1 MSTSFKLSVLAVACT
16 LALSACN
23 SSGGGSPSVQPTPT
37 PNPTNPTQPAT
48 PEQSKASAYDTAK
61 AAYDALWGVDDS
73 LKTGFEEKITNSALN
88 KRLVEVGKLNYQD
101 EANKATGNV
110 YASKADKAAA
120 QKEAGDWK
128 ETADKYVAALT
139 AVREKAEATK
149 AAAEKAV
156 AEADKM
162 LAEKPED
169 ATAKAY
175 KEKAQALV
183 KSAESA
189 LERFPAEDL
198 ATGKAAQAEAEKAVA
213 AANAATVKAE
223 EKPVED
229 KPAEDKPK
237 EEKPTEEKPTTPAEE
252 PKQPETPA
260 EKGFGGDGKVMTKG
274 VDGGIVVAKKRDTG
288 DQDYGSV
295 EAPKAETKDAVLLEG
310 VSINTKEV
318 KEGAFVTDE
327 HSKNGKG
334 ENPAQRSLHSGNL
347 LSDVRYGG
355 VADFTNAHLQN
366 DVKQAVFVQGNPS
379 SQDVIAAKEGTATYE
394 GYGLHFKNGKPFG
407 VDTVSLGYALDAA
420 EKSNNQ
426 DESGKKKD
434 ISEVKLQNTYVDAR
448 ATKVIAKV
456 NFGKKTVNV
465 GINRFFDTDTTPNGE
480 DARLG
485 GKDGVLK
492 ASARDMEN
500 LTFDGKLSGNTFT
513 DDAGNLQGGFY
524 GATGDQLAGMYKKQ
538 AKNNRDEEVE
548 TRGVF
553 GAKRTDGKN
562 TGAGVAKP
570 EQPPV
575 AKPEQPTEKP
585 KVEASAQTDQG
596 AFGEQFITSTN
607 SELTKLIVNGTEI
620 ALTPGSAVDD
630 SKGLLVSNKNLFVA
644 SNNLSNVVFGA
655 ARLADGQ
662 NALFVQ
668 GVLSQSLPQGT
679 AKYAGG
685 VLNFRARNITEKL
698 DWLDPGNT
706 YRTTNGSF
714 TANVDF
720 GAKTVTGTINSG
732 DTWKMGTQN
741 FTGTLSGSNFNATW
755 ENKVQGSLSGG
766 FYGDQAAEMA
776 GRYSYN
782 KTPGNNGLL
791 SENAFGVFGGK
802 KQ

>member
-23 SSGGGSPSVQPTPT
+23 SSGGGNPSVQPTPT

-48 PEQSKASAYDTAK
+48 PEQSKASAYNAAK

-139 AVREKAEATK
+139 AAREKAEATK

-318 KEGAFVTDE
+318 KEGAFVTGE

-379 SQDVIAAKEGTATYE
+379 SKDVVAAKEGTATYE

-407 VDTVSLGYALDAA
+407 VDTESLGYALEAA
-420 EKSNNQ
+420 KSNNQ
-426 DESGKKKD
+426 DENGKKKD

-465 GINRFFDTDTTPNGE
+465 GINRFFDTFETPNGE

-500 LTFDGKLSGNTFT
+500 LTFDGKLSGNTFA

-562 TGAGVAKP
+562 TEAGVAKP

-620 ALTPGSAVDD
+620 ALTPGSAVYK
-630 SKGLLVSNKNLFVA
+630 SKGLVSDKKLFMA

-655 ARLADGQ
+655 AKLANGQ

-679 AKYAGG
+679 AKYAGD

-698 DWLDPGNT
+698 DWLDPGL
-706 YRTTNGSF
+706 YLTNGSF
-714 TANVDF
+714 TANVNF
-720 GAKTVTGTINSG
+720 GAKTVTGTIDSN
-732 DTWKMGTQN
+732 DKYYMGIRN

-755 ENKVQGSLSGG
+755 DNKAQGSLSGG
-766 FYGDQAAEMA
+766 FYGANAAEMA

-782 KTPGNNGLL
+782 DILDNRN
-791 SENAFGVFGGK
+791 NAFGVFGGK

>member
-1 MSTSFKLSVLAVACT
+1 MSTSFKLSVLTVACT

-37 PNPTNPTQPAT
+37 PNPTQPAT
-48 PEQSKASAYDTAK
+48 PEQPKASAYDTAK
-61 AAYDALWGVDDS
+61 AAYDALWGGDDS

-139 AVREKAEATK
+139 AAREKAEATK

-366 DVKQAVFVQGNPS
+366 DVKQAVFVQGKPS

-407 VDTVSLGYALDAA
+407 VDTDSLGYALEAA
-420 EKSNNQ
+420 KSNNQ
-426 DESGKKKD
+426 DENGKKKD
-434 ISEVKLQNTYVDAR
+434 ISEVKLKYTYLDAR

-465 GINRFFDTDTTPNGE
+465 GINRFFDTFETPNGE

-575 AKPEQPTEKP
+575 AKPEQPAEKP
-585 KVEASAQTDQG
+585 KVEASVQTDQG

-620 ALTPGSAVDD
+620 ALTPGTAVYG
-630 SKGLLVSNKNLFVA
+630 SKGLVSNKNLFVA

-679 AKYAGG
+679 AKYEGE
-685 VLNFRARNITEKL
+685 VLNFRARNITDKL
-698 DWLDPGNT
+698 DWLDPGS
-706 YRTTNGSF
+706 YRTNGSF
-714 TANVDF
+714 TATVDF
-720 GAKTVTGTINSG
+720 AGKSLSGKIDSG
-732 DTWKMGTQN
+732 DRWFMKTQEFKGSLVGN
-741 FTGTLSGSNFNATW
+741 RFTGTWKNGEKGSI
-755 ENKVQGSLSGG
+755 SGG
-766 FYGDQAAEMA
+766 FYGVNAAEMA

-782 KTPGNNGLL
+782 KTPDDNGA
-791 SENAFGVFGGK
+791 SSDNAFGVFGGK

>member
-23 SSGGGSPSVQPTPT
+23 SSGGGSPSVQPTLT

-48 PEQSKASAYDTAK
+48 PEKPKASAAYDTAK

-88 KRLVEVGKLNYQD
+88 KRLVEAGKLNYQD

-379 SQDVIAAKEGTATYE
+379 SQDVVAAKEGTATYE

-407 VDTVSLGYALDAA
+407 VDTDSLGYALEAA
-420 EKSNNQ
+420 KSNNQ
-426 DESGKKKD
+426 DENGKKKD
-434 ISEVKLQNTYVDAR
+434 ISEVKLQNTYLDAR

-456 NFGKKTVNV
+456 NFGTKTVNV
-465 GINRFFDTDTTPNGE
+465 GINRFFDTFTTPNGE

-492 ASARDMEN
+492 ANARDMEN
-500 LTFDGKLSGNTFT
+500 LTFDGKLSGNTFA

-562 TGAGVAKP
+562 TEAGVAKP
-570 EQPPV
+570 EQP
-575 AKPEQPTEKP
+575 AEKP

-596 AFGEQFITSTN
+596 AFGERFITSTN

-620 ALTPGSAVDD
+620 ALTPGSAVYG
-630 SKGLLVSNKNLFVA
+630 SKGLVSDKNLFVA

-679 AKYAGG
+679 AEYAGD
-685 VLNFRARNITEKL
+685 VLNFRARNIPEKL
-698 DWLDPGNT
+698 DWLDPGSSF
-706 YRTTNGSF
+706 RTNGSF
-714 TANVDF
+714 TANVNF
-720 GAKTVTGTINSG
+720 GAKTVTGTIKSG
-732 DTWKMGTQN
+732 DRWYMRDQN

-755 ENKVQGSLSGG
+755 DNKAQGSLSGG
-766 FYGDQAAEMA
+766 FYGANAAEMA

-782 KTPGNNGLL
+782 MTPDKNDSSSN
-791 SENAFGVFGGK
+791 NAFGVFGGK
-802 KQ
+802 KK

>member
-48 PEQSKASAYDTAK
+48 PEQSKASAYNAAK

-88 KRLVEVGKLNYQD
+88 PRLVEVGKLNYQD

-128 ETADKYVAALT
+128 DTADKYVAALT

-229 KPAEDKPK
+229 KPAEGNSAGGNS
-237 EEKPTEEKPTTPAEE
+237 AEE

-260 EKGFGGDGKVMTKG
+260 EKGFGGEGKVMTKV

-379 SQDVIAAKEGTATYE
+379 SKDVIAAKEGTATYE

-407 VDTVSLGYALDAA
+407 VDTDSLGYALEAA
-420 EKSNNQ
+420 KSNNQ
-426 DESGKKKD
+426 DENGKKKD
-434 ISEVKLQNTYVDAR
+434 ISEVKLQNTYLDAK

-465 GINRFFDTDTTPNGE
+465 GINRFFDTFETPKGE
-480 DARLG
+480 DPRLG

-500 LTFDGKLSGNTFT
+500 LTFDGKLSGNTFA

-562 TGAGVAKP
+562 TEVV
-570 EQPPV
+570 V

-596 AFGEQFITSTN
+596 AFGERFITSTN

-620 ALTPGSAVDD
+620 ALTPGSAVYG
-630 SKGLLVSNKNLFVA
+630 SKGLVSDKNLFVA

-679 AKYAGG
+679 AEYVGD
-685 VLNFRARNITEKL
+685 VLNFRARNIPEKL
-698 DWLDPGNT
+698 DWLDPGSSF
-706 YRTTNGSF
+706 RTNGSF
-714 TANVDF
+714 TANVNF
-720 GAKTVTGTINSG
+720 GAKTVTGTIKSG
-732 DTWKMGTQN
+732 DRWYMRDQN

-755 ENKVQGSLSGG
+755 DNKAQGSLSGG
-766 FYGDQAAEMA
+766 FYGANAAEMA

-782 KTPGNNGLL
+782 MTPDKNDSSSN
-791 SENAFGVFGGK
+791 NAFGVFGGK
-802 KQ
+802 KK

>member
-1 MSTSFKLSVLAVACT
+1 MLC
-16 LALSACN
+16 
-23 SSGGGSPSVQPTPT
+23 GGG
-37 PNPTNPTQPAT
+37 
-48 PEQSKASAYDTAK
+48 
-61 AAYDALWGVDDS
+61 DDS

-139 AVREKAEATK
+139 AAREKAEATK

-229 KPAEDKPK
+229 KPAE
-237 EEKPTEEKPTTPAEE
+237 EKPTTSAEE

-318 KEGAFVTDE
+318 KEGAFVTGE

-379 SQDVIAAKEGTATYE
+379 SQDVVAAKEGTATYE
-394 GYGLHFKNGKPFG
+394 GYGLHFKNGKPFR
-407 VDTVSLGYALDAA
+407 VDTDSLGYALAAA
-420 EKSNNQ
+420 ESNNQ
-426 DESGKKKD
+426 DENREKKD
-434 ISEVKLQNTYVDAR
+434 ISEVKLKNTYVDAR

-456 NFGKKTVNV
+456 NFGTKTVNV
-465 GINRFFDTDTTPNGE
+465 GINRFFETSTSPNGE

-485 GKDGVLK
+485 GNDGVLK
-492 ASARDMEN
+492 ANARDMEN
-500 LTFDGKLSGNTFT
+500 LTFEGKLSGNTFA

-538 AKNNRDEEVE
+538 GKNYRDEEVE

-553 GAKRTDGKN
+553 GAKRTDGKKTEAVVN
-562 TGAGVAKP
+562 P

-575 AKPEQPTEKP
+575 VKSEQPPEKPEVK
-585 KVEASAQTDQG
+585 ASAQTGQG
-596 AFGEQFITSTN
+596 AFGERFITSTN
-607 SELTKLIVNGTEI
+607 SELTKLIVNGTKI
-620 ALTPGSAVDD
+620 ALTPGSAVYG
-630 SKGLLVSNKNLFVA
+630 SKGLVSDENLFVA

-679 AKYAGG
+679 AKYEGE

-698 DWLDPGNT
+698 DWLDPGSS
-706 YRTTNGSF
+706 YRTNGSF

-720 GAKTVTGTINSG
+720 GAKTVTGTIISG
-732 DTWKMGTQN
+732 DRWKMGTQN
-741 FTGTLSGSNFNATW
+741 FTGTLSGSSFNATW
-755 ENKVQGSLSGG
+755 DNKVQGSLSGG

-782 KTPGNNGLL
+782 KTPDDNGLT

>member
-1 MSTSFKLSVLAVACT
+1 MSTSFKLSVLTVACT

-37 PNPTNPTQPAT
+37 PNPTQPAT
-48 PEQSKASAYDTAK
+48 PEKPKASAAYDTAK
-61 AAYDALWGVDDS
+61 AAYDALWGGDDS

-88 KRLVEVGKLNYQD
+88 KRLVEAGRLNYQD
-101 EANKATGNV
+101 EANKAKGNV
-110 YASKADKAAA
+110 YASEADKAAA

-139 AVREKAEATK
+139 AAREKAEATK

-189 LERFPAEDL
+189 LERFPVEDL

-237 EEKPTEEKPTTPAEE
+237 EEKPTTPAEE

-260 EKGFGGDGKVMTKG
+260 EKGFGGDGKVMTKV

-379 SQDVIAAKEGTATYE
+379 SQDVVAAKEGTATYE

-407 VDTVSLGYALDAA
+407 VDTDSLGYALEAA
-420 EKSNNQ
+420 KSNNQ
-426 DESGKKKD
+426 DENGKKKD
-434 ISEVKLQNTYVDAR
+434 ISEVKLQNTYLDAK

-465 GINRFFDTDTTPNGE
+465 GINRFFDTFETPNGE
-480 DARLG
+480 DPRLG

-500 LTFDGKLSGNTFT
+500 LTFDGKLSGNTFA

-562 TGAGVAKP
+562 TEVV
-570 EQPPV
+570 V

-620 ALTPGSAVDD
+620 ALTPGSAVYG
-630 SKGLLVSNKNLFVA
+630 SKGLVKDKNLFVA

-655 ARLADGQ
+655 ARLANGQ

-679 AKYAGG
+679 AKYAGD

-698 DWLDPGNT
+698 DWLDPGL
-706 YRTTNGSF
+706 YLTNGSF
-714 TANVDF
+714 TANVNF
-720 GAKTVTGTINSG
+720 GAKTVTGTIDSN
-732 DTWKMGTQN
+732 DKYYMGIRN

-755 ENKVQGSLSGG
+755 DNKAQGSLSGG
-766 FYGDQAAEMA
+766 FYGANAAEMA

-782 KTPGNNGLL
+782 DILDNRN
-791 SENAFGVFGGK
+791 NAFGVFGGK

>member
-1 MSTSFKLSVLAVACT
+1 MSTSFKLSVLTVACT

-37 PNPTNPTQPAT
+37 PNPTQPAT
-48 PEQSKASAYDTAK
+48 PEKPKASAAYDTAK
-61 AAYDALWGVDDS
+61 AAYDALWGGDDS

-88 KRLVEVGKLNYQD
+88 KRLVEAGRLNYQD
-101 EANKATGNV
+101 EANKAKGNV
-110 YASKADKAAA
+110 YASEADKAAA

-139 AVREKAEATK
+139 AAREKAEATK

-189 LERFPAEDL
+189 LERFPVEDL

-237 EEKPTEEKPTTPAEE
+237 EEKPTTPAEE

-260 EKGFGGDGKVMTKG
+260 EKGFGGDGKVMTKV

-379 SQDVIAAKEGTATYE
+379 SQDVVAAKEGTATYE

-407 VDTVSLGYALDAA
+407 VDTDSLGYALEAA
-420 EKSNNQ
+420 KSNNQ
-426 DESGKKKD
+426 DENGKKKD
-434 ISEVKLQNTYVDAR
+434 ISEVKLQNTYLDAK

-465 GINRFFDTDTTPNGE
+465 GINRFFDTFETPNGE
-480 DARLG
+480 DPRLG

-500 LTFDGKLSGNTFT
+500 LTFDGKLSGNTFA

-562 TGAGVAKP
+562 TEAG
-570 EQPPV
+570 V

-596 AFGEQFITSTN
+596 AFGERFITSTN

-620 ALTPGSAVDD
+620 ALTPGSAVYG
-630 SKGLLVSNKNLFVA
+630 SKGLVSDKNLFVA

-679 AKYAGG
+679 AEYVGD
-685 VLNFRARNITEKL
+685 VLNFRARNIPEKL
-698 DWLDPGNT
+698 DWLDPGSSF
-706 YRTTNGSF
+706 RTNGSF
-714 TANVDF
+714 IANVNF
-720 GAKTVTGTINSG
+720 GAKTVTGTIKSG
-732 DTWKMGTQN
+732 DRWYMRDQN

-755 ENKVQGSLSGG
+755 DNKAQGSLSGG
-766 FYGDQAAEMA
+766 FYGANAAEMA

-782 KTPGNNGLL
+782 MTPDKNDSSSN
-791 SENAFGVFGGK
+791 NAFGVFGGK
-802 KQ
+802 KK

>member
-37 PNPTNPTQPAT
+37 PNPTQPAI
-48 PEQSKASAYDTAK
+48 PEQSKASAYNAAK

-139 AVREKAEATK
+139 AAREKAEATK

-260 EKGFGGDGKVMTKG
+260 EKGFGGDGKVMTKV

-318 KEGAFVTDE
+318 KEGAFVTGE

-407 VDTVSLGYALDAA
+407 VDTDSLGYALEAA
-420 EKSNNQ
+420 KSNNQ
-426 DESGKKKD
+426 DENGKKKD
-434 ISEVKLQNTYVDAR
+434 ISEVKLQNTYLDAK

-465 GINRFFDTDTTPNGE
+465 GINRFFDTFETPKGE
-480 DARLG
+480 DPRLG

-500 LTFDGKLSGNTFT
+500 LTFDGKLSGNTFA

-562 TGAGVAKP
+562 TEVV
-570 EQPPV
+570 V

-585 KVEASAQTDQG
+585 KVEASAQVDQG

-620 ALTPGSAVDD
+620 ALTPGSAVD
-630 SKGLLVSNKNLFVA
+630 GLVSNKNLFVA

-679 AKYAGG
+679 AKYAGK

-698 DWLDPGNT
+698 DWLDPGSS
-706 YRTTNGSF
+706 YLKKGSF

-732 DTWKMGTQN
+732 DTGYMGIQN

-755 ENKVQGSLSGG
+755 DNKVQGSLSGG

-791 SENAFGVFGGK
+791 SDNAFGVFGGK

>member
-1 MSTSFKLSVLAVACT
+1 MLC
-16 LALSACN
+16 
-23 SSGGGSPSVQPTPT
+23 GGG
-37 PNPTNPTQPAT
+37 
-48 PEQSKASAYDTAK
+48 
-61 AAYDALWGVDDS
+61 DDS

-139 AVREKAEATK
+139 AAREKAEATK

-229 KPAEDKPK
+229 KPAE
-237 EEKPTEEKPTTPAEE
+237 EKPTTSAEE

-310 VSINTKEV
+310 VSINT
-318 KEGAFVTDE
+318 T
-327 HSKNGKG
+327 
-334 ENPAQRSLHSGNL
+334 
-347 LSDVRYGG
+347 
-355 VADFTNAHLQN
+355 
-366 DVKQAVFVQGNPS
+366 
-379 SQDVIAAKEGTATYE
+379 
-394 GYGLHFKNGKPFG
+394 
-407 VDTVSLGYALDAA
+407 
-420 EKSNNQ
+420 
-426 DESGKKKD
+426 
-434 ISEVKLQNTYVDAR
+434 
-448 ATKVIAKV
+448 
-456 NFGKKTVNV
+456 
-465 GINRFFDTDTTPNGE
+465 
-480 DARLG
+480 
-485 GKDGVLK
+485 
-492 ASARDMEN
+492 
-500 LTFDGKLSGNTFT
+500 
-513 DDAGNLQGGFY
+513 
-524 GATGDQLAGMYKKQ
+524 
-538 AKNNRDEEVE
+538 
-548 TRGVF
+548 
-553 GAKRTDGKN
+553 
-562 TGAGVAKP
+562 
-570 EQPPV
+570 
-575 AKPEQPTEKP
+575 
-585 KVEASAQTDQG
+585 
-596 AFGEQFITSTN
+596 
-607 SELTKLIVNGTEI
+607 
-620 ALTPGSAVDD
+620 
-630 SKGLLVSNKNLFVA
+630 
-644 SNNLSNVVFGA
+644 
-655 ARLADGQ
+655 
-662 NALFVQ
+662 
-668 GVLSQSLPQGT
+668 
-679 AKYAGG
+679 
-685 VLNFRARNITEKL
+685 RNITEKL
-698 DWLDPGNT
+698 DWLDPGSS
-706 YRTTNGSF
+706 YRTNGSF

-720 GAKTVTGTINSG
+720 GAKTVTGTIISG
-732 DTWKMGTQN
+732 DRWKMGTQN
-741 FTGTLSGSNFNATW
+741 FTGTLSGSSFNATW
-755 ENKVQGSLSGG
+755 DNKVQGSLSGG

-782 KTPGNNGLL
+782 KTPDDNGLT

>member
-1 MSTSFKLSVLAVACT
+1 MLC
-16 LALSACN
+16 
-23 SSGGGSPSVQPTPT
+23 GGG
-37 PNPTNPTQPAT
+37 
-48 PEQSKASAYDTAK
+48 
-61 AAYDALWGVDDS
+61 DDS
-73 LKTGFEEKITNSALN
+73 LKTGFEEKIINSALN
-88 KRLVEVGKLNYQD
+88 KSLVEVGKLNYQD

-110 YASKADKAAA
+110 YASEADKAAA

-213 AANAATVKAE
+213 AANAATAKAA

-229 KPAEDKPK
+229 KPPKDKSK
-237 EEKPTEEKPTTPAEE
+237 EENPTEENPPTPPERS
-252 PKQPETPA
+252 KQSETLA
-260 EKGFGGDGKVMTKG
+260 EKGFGGDGKVMTKV

-288 DQDYGSV
+288 DKDYGSV

-310 VSINTKEV
+310 VSINTKKV

-379 SQDVIAAKEGTATYE
+379 SQDVVAAKEGTATYE
-394 GYGLHFKNGKPFG
+394 GYGLHFKNGKPFR
-407 VDTVSLGYALDAA
+407 VDTDSLGYALAAA
-420 EKSNNQ
+420 ESNNQ
-426 DESGKKKD
+426 DENREKKD
-434 ISEVKLQNTYVDAR
+434 ISEVKLKNTYVDAR

-456 NFGKKTVNV
+456 NFGTKTVNV
-465 GINRFFDTDTTPNGE
+465 GINRFFETSTSPNGE

-492 ASARDMEN
+492 ANARDMEN
-500 LTFDGKLSGNTFT
+500 LTFDGKLSGNTFA

-538 AKNNRDEEVE
+538 GKNYRDEEVE

-553 GAKRTDGKN
+553 GAKRTDGKKTEAVVN
-562 TGAGVAKP
+562 P

-575 AKPEQPTEKP
+575 VKSEQPPEKPEVK
-585 KVEASAQTDQG
+585 ASAQTGQG
-596 AFGEQFITSTN
+596 AFGERFITSTN

-620 ALTPGSAVDD
+620 ALTPGSAVYG
-630 SKGLLVSNKNLFVA
+630 SKGLVSDKNLFVA

-679 AKYAGG
+679 AEYAGD
-685 VLNFRARNITEKL
+685 VLNFRARNIPEKL
-698 DWLDPGNT
+698 DWLDPGSSF
-706 YRTTNGSF
+706 RTNGSF
-714 TANVDF
+714 TANVNF
-720 GAKTVTGTINSG
+720 GAKTVTGTIKSG
-732 DTWKMGTQN
+732 DRWYMRDQN

-755 ENKVQGSLSGG
+755 DNKAQGSLSGG
-766 FYGDQAAEMA
+766 FYGANAAEMA

-782 KTPGNNGLL
+782 MTPDKNDSSSN
-791 SENAFGVFGGK
+791 NAFGVFGGK
-802 KQ
+802 KK

>member
-37 PNPTNPTQPAT
+37 PNPTNPTNPTQPAT
-48 PEQSKASAYDTAK
+48 PEQSKASAYNAAK

-139 AVREKAEATK
+139 AAREKAEATK

-229 KPAEDKPK
+229 KPAEGNSAGGNS
-237 EEKPTEEKPTTPAEE
+237 AEE
-252 PKQPETPA
+252 PKRPETPA
-260 EKGFGGDGKVMTKG
+260 EKGFGGEGKVMTKV

-379 SQDVIAAKEGTATYE
+379 SKDVVAAKEGTATYE

-407 VDTVSLGYALDAA
+407 VDTDSLGYALEAA
-420 EKSNNQ
+420 KSNNQ
-426 DESGKKKD
+426 DENGKKKD
-434 ISEVKLQNTYVDAR
+434 ISEVKLQNTYLDAR

-456 NFGKKTVNV
+456 NFGTKTVNV
-465 GINRFFDTDTTPNGE
+465 GINRFFDTFETPNGE

-500 LTFDGKLSGNTFT
+500 LTFDGKLSGNTFA

-562 TGAGVAKP
+562 TEVV
-570 EQPPV
+570 V

-596 AFGEQFITSTN
+596 AFGERFITSTN

-620 ALTPGSAVDD
+620 ALTPGSAVYG
-630 SKGLLVSNKNLFVA
+630 SKGLVSDKNLFVA

-679 AKYAGG
+679 AEYVGD
-685 VLNFRARNITEKL
+685 VLNFRARNIPEKL
-698 DWLDPGNT
+698 DWLDPGSSF
-706 YRTTNGSF
+706 RTNGSF
-714 TANVDF
+714 TANVNF
-720 GAKTVTGTINSG
+720 GAKTVTGTIKSG
-732 DTWKMGTQN
+732 DRWYMRDQN

-755 ENKVQGSLSGG
+755 DNKAQGSLSGG
-766 FYGDQAAEMA
+766 FYGANAAEMA

-782 KTPGNNGLL
+782 MTPDKNDSSSN
-791 SENAFGVFGGK
+791 NAFGVFGGK

>member
-37 PNPTNPTQPAT
+37 PNPTNQTQPTT

-88 KRLVEVGKLNYQD
+88 PRLVEVGKLNYQD

-128 ETADKYVAALT
+128 ETADKYVAAVT
-139 AVREKAEATK
+139 AAREKAAATK

-183 KSAESA
+183 KSTESA
-189 LERFPAEDL
+189 LERFTAEDL

-229 KPAEDKPK
+229 KPAEEKPA
-237 EEKPTEEKPTTPAEE
+237 EEKPTTPAEEKPTTPAEE

-260 EKGFGGDGKVMTKG
+260 EKGFGGEGKVMTKV

-379 SQDVIAAKEGTATYE
+379 SKDVIAAKEGTATYE

-407 VDTVSLGYALDAA
+407 VDTESLGYALEAA
-420 EKSNNQ
+420 KSNNQ
-426 DESGKKKD
+426 DENGKKKD
-434 ISEVKLQNTYVDAR
+434 ISEVKLQNTYLDAK

-456 NFGKKTVNV
+456 NFGTKTVNV
-465 GINRFFDTDTTPNGE
+465 GINRFFDTFETPNGE
-480 DARLG
+480 DPRLG

-500 LTFDGKLSGNTFT
+500 LTFDGKLSGNTFA

-562 TGAGVAKP
+562 TEAG
-570 EQPPV
+570 V

-620 ALTPGSAVDD
+620 ALTPGSAVYG
-630 SKGLLVSNKNLFVA
+630 SKGLVSNKNLFVA
-644 SNNLSNVVFGA
+644 STNLSNVVFGA

-679 AKYAGG
+679 AKYEGE
-685 VLNFRARNITEKL
+685 VLNFRARNITDKL

-706 YRTTNGSF
+706 YRTNGSF
-714 TANVDF
+714 TATVDF
-720 GAKTVTGTINSG
+720 AGKSLSGKIDSG
-732 DTWKMGTQN
+732 DKYYMGIKEFN
-741 FTGTLSGSNFNATW
+741 GSLVGNRFTGTWKSG
-755 ENKVQGSLSGG
+755 EKGSISGG
-766 FYGDQAAEMA
+766 FYGANAAEMA

-782 KTPGNNGLL
+782 KAPGN
-791 SENAFGVFGGK
+791 SDNAFGVFGGK

>member
-48 PEQSKASAYDTAK
+48 PEQPKASAYDTAK
-61 AAYDALWGVDDS
+61 AAYDALWGGDDS

-139 AVREKAEATK
+139 AAREKAEATK

-229 KPAEDKPK
+229 KPAE
-237 EEKPTEEKPTTPAEE
+237 EKPTTPAEE

-318 KEGAFVTDE
+318 KEGAFVTGE

-366 DVKQAVFVQGNPS
+366 DVKQAVFVQGKPS

-434 ISEVKLQNTYVDAR
+434 ISEVKLKYTYLDAR

-465 GINRFFDTDTTPNGE
+465 GINRFFDTFETPNGE

-575 AKPEQPTEKP
+575 AKPEQPAEKP
-585 KVEASAQTDQG
+585 KVEASVQTDQG

-620 ALTPGSAVDD
+620 ALTPGTAVYG
-630 SKGLLVSNKNLFVA
+630 SKGLVSNKNLFVA

-655 ARLADGQ
+655 ARLTDGQ

-679 AKYAGG
+679 AKYEGE
-685 VLNFRARNITEKL
+685 VLNFRARNITDKL
-698 DWLDPGNT
+698 DWLDPGS
-706 YRTTNGSF
+706 YRTNGSF
-714 TANVDF
+714 TATVDF
-720 GAKTVTGTINSG
+720 AGKSLSGKIDSG
-732 DTWKMGTQN
+732 DRWFMKTQEFKGSLVGN
-741 FTGTLSGSNFNATW
+741 RFTGTWKNGEKGSI
-755 ENKVQGSLSGG
+755 SGG
-766 FYGDQAAEMA
+766 FYGVNAAEMA

-782 KTPGNNGLL
+782 KTPDDNGA
-791 SENAFGVFGGK
+791 SSDNAFGVFGGK

>member
-48 PEQSKASAYDTAK
+48 PEQSKASAYNAAK

-73 LKTGFEEKITNSALN
+73 LKTGFEERITNSALN

-139 AVREKAEATK
+139 AAREKAEATK

-252 PKQPETPA
+252 PKQPEMPA
-260 EKGFGGDGKVMTKG
+260 EKGFGGNGKVMTKG

-379 SQDVIAAKEGTATYE
+379 SQDVVAAKEGTATYE

-407 VDTVSLGYALDAA
+407 VDTDSLGYALEAA
-420 EKSNNQ
+420 KSNNQ
-426 DESGKKKD
+426 DENGKKKD
-434 ISEVKLQNTYVDAR
+434 ISEVKLQNTYLDAR

-456 NFGKKTVNV
+456 NFGTKTVNV
-465 GINRFFDTDTTPNGE
+465 GINRFFDTFTTPNGE

-492 ASARDMEN
+492 ANARDMEN
-500 LTFDGKLSGNTFT
+500 LTFDGKLSGNTFA

-562 TGAGVAKP
+562 TEAGVAKP
-570 EQPPV
+570 EQP
-575 AKPEQPTEKP
+575 AEKP

-596 AFGEQFITSTN
+596 AFGERFITSTN

-620 ALTPGSAVDD
+620 ALTPGSAVYG
-630 SKGLLVSNKNLFVA
+630 SKGLVSDKNLFVA

-679 AKYAGG
+679 AKYAGE

-706 YRTTNGSF
+706 YRTNGSF
-714 TANVDF
+714 TATVDF
-720 GAKTVTGTINSG
+720 AGKSLSGKIDSG
-732 DTWKMGTQN
+732 DKYYMGIKEFN
-741 FTGTLSGSNFNATW
+741 GSLVGNRFTGTWKSG
-755 ENKVQGSLSGG
+755 EKGSISGG
-766 FYGDQAAEMA
+766 FYGANAAEMA

-782 KTPGNNGLL
+782 KTPGN
-791 SENAFGVFGGK
+791 SDNAFGVFGGK

>member
-37 PNPTNPTQPAT
+37 PNPTNQTQPTT

-88 KRLVEVGKLNYQD
+88 PRLVEVGKLNYQD

-128 ETADKYVAALT
+128 ETADKYVAAVT
-139 AVREKAEATK
+139 AAREKAAATK

-183 KSAESA
+183 KSTESA
-189 LERFPAEDL
+189 LERFTAEDL

-229 KPAEDKPK
+229 KPAE
-237 EEKPTEEKPTTPAEE
+237 EKPTTPAEEKPTTPAEE

-260 EKGFGGDGKVMTKG
+260 EKGFGGEGKVMTKG

-327 HSKNGKG
+327 YSKNGKG

-407 VDTVSLGYALDAA
+407 VDTESLGYALEAA
-420 EKSNNQ
+420 KSNNQ
-426 DESGKKKD
+426 DENGKKKD
-434 ISEVKLQNTYVDAR
+434 ISEVKLQNTYLDAK

-456 NFGKKTVNV
+456 NFGTKTVNV
-465 GINRFFDTDTTPNGE
+465 GINRFFDTFETPNGE
-480 DARLG
+480 DPRLG

-500 LTFDGKLSGNTFT
+500 LTFDGKLSGNTFA

-562 TGAGVAKP
+562 TEAG
-570 EQPPV
+570 V

-620 ALTPGSAVDD
+620 ALTPGSAVYG
-630 SKGLLVSNKNLFVA
+630 SKGLVSNKNLFVA
-644 SNNLSNVVFGA
+644 STNLSNVVFGA

-679 AKYAGG
+679 AK
-685 VLNFRARNITEKL
+685 
-698 DWLDPGNT
+698 
-706 YRTTNGSF
+706 
-714 TANVDF
+714 
-720 GAKTVTGTINSG
+720 
-732 DTWKMGTQN
+732 
-741 FTGTLSGSNFNATW
+741 
-755 ENKVQGSLSGG
+755 
-766 FYGDQAAEMA
+766 
-776 GRYSYN
+776 
-782 KTPGNNGLL
+782 
-791 SENAFGVFGGK
+791 
-802 KQ
+802 

>member
-37 PNPTNPTQPAT
+37 PNPTQPAT

-88 KRLVEVGKLNYQD
+88 KRLVEAGKLNYQD

-229 KPAEDKPK
+229 KPA
-237 EEKPTEEKPTTPAEE
+237 EEKPTTPAEE

-379 SQDVIAAKEGTATYE
+379 SQDVVAAKEGTATYE

-407 VDTVSLGYALDAA
+407 VDTDSLGYALEAA
-420 EKSNNQ
+420 KSNNQ
-426 DESGKKKD
+426 DENGKKKD
-434 ISEVKLQNTYVDAR
+434 ISEVKLQNTYLDAR

-456 NFGKKTVNV
+456 NFGTKTVNV
-465 GINRFFDTDTTPNGE
+465 GINRFFDTFTTPNGE

-492 ASARDMEN
+492 ANARDMEN
-500 LTFDGKLSGNTFT
+500 LTFDGKLSGNTFA

-562 TGAGVAKP
+562 TEAGVAKP
-570 EQPPV
+570 EQP
-575 AKPEQPTEKP
+575 AEKP

-596 AFGEQFITSTN
+596 AFGERFITSTN

-620 ALTPGSAVDD
+620 ALTPGSAVYG
-630 SKGLLVSNKNLFVA
+630 SKGLVSDKNLFVA

-679 AKYAGG
+679 AEYAGD
-685 VLNFRARNITEKL
+685 VLNFRARNIPEKL
-698 DWLDPGNT
+698 DWLDPGSSF
-706 YRTTNGSF
+706 RTNGSF
-714 TANVDF
+714 TANVNF
-720 GAKTVTGTINSG
+720 GAKTVTGTIKSG
-732 DTWKMGTQN
+732 DRWYMRDQN

-755 ENKVQGSLSGG
+755 DNKAQGSLSGG
-766 FYGDQAAEMA
+766 FYGANAAEMA

-782 KTPGNNGLL
+782 MTPDKNDSSSN
-791 SENAFGVFGGK
+791 NAFGVFGGK
-802 KQ
+802 KK

>member
-37 PNPTNPTQPAT
+37 PNPTNPTNPTQPAT
-48 PEQSKASAYDTAK
+48 PEQSKASAYNAAK
-61 AAYDALWGVDDS
+61 AAYDALWGADDS

-88 KRLVEVGKLNYQD
+88 KRLVEAGKLNYQD

-139 AVREKAEATK
+139 AAREKAEATK

-229 KPAEDKPK
+229 KPAEGNSAGGNS
-237 EEKPTEEKPTTPAEE
+237 AEE
-252 PKQPETPA
+252 PKRPETPA
-260 EKGFGGDGKVMTKG
+260 EKGFGGEGKVMTKV

-379 SQDVIAAKEGTATYE
+379 SKDVVAAKEGTATYE

-407 VDTVSLGYALDAA
+407 VDTDSLGYALEAA
-420 EKSNNQ
+420 KSNNQ
-426 DESGKKKD
+426 DENGKKKD
-434 ISEVKLQNTYVDAR
+434 ISEVKLQNTYLDAR

-456 NFGKKTVNV
+456 NFGTKTVNV
-465 GINRFFDTDTTPNGE
+465 GINRFFDTFETPNGE

-500 LTFDGKLSGNTFT
+500 LTFDGKLSGNTFA

-562 TGAGVAKP
+562 TEVV
-570 EQPPV
+570 V

-596 AFGEQFITSTN
+596 AFGERFITSTN

-620 ALTPGSAVDD
+620 ALTPGSAVYG
-630 SKGLLVSNKNLFVA
+630 SKGLVSNKNLFVA
-644 SNNLSNVVFGA
+644 STNLSNVVFGA

-679 AKYAGG
+679 AKYEGE
-685 VLNFRARNITEKL
+685 VLNVRARNITDKL

-706 YRTTNGSF
+706 YRTNGSF
-714 TANVDF
+714 TANVNF
-720 GAKTVTGTINSG
+720 GAKTVTGTIKSG
-732 DTWKMGTQN
+732 DRWYMRDQN

-755 ENKVQGSLSGG
+755 DNKAQGSLSGG
-766 FYGDQAAEMA
+766 FYGANAAEMA

-782 KTPGNNGLL
+782 MTPDKNDSSSN
-791 SENAFGVFGGK
+791 NAFGVFGGK

>member
-48 PEQSKASAYDTAK
+48 PEQPKASAYDTAK
-61 AAYDALWGVDDS
+61 AAYDALWGGDDS

-88 KRLVEVGKLNYQD
+88 KRLVEAGRLNYQD
-101 EANKATGNV
+101 EANKAKGNV
-110 YASKADKAAA
+110 YASEADKAAA

-139 AVREKAEATK
+139 AAREKAEATK

-229 KPAEDKPK
+229 KPAEAKPK

-295 EAPKAETKDAVLLEG
+295 EAPKAETK
-310 VSINTKEV
+310 EV

-379 SQDVIAAKEGTATYE
+379 SKDVVAAKEGTATYE

-407 VDTVSLGYALDAA
+407 VDTVSLGYALEAA
-420 EKSNNQ
+420 KSNNQ
-426 DESGKKKD
+426 DENGKKKD
-434 ISEVKLQNTYVDAR
+434 ISEVKLQNTYLAAR

-456 NFGKKTVNV
+456 NFGTKTVNV

-492 ASARDMEN
+492 ANARDMEN
-500 LTFDGKLSGNTFT
+500 LTFEGKLSGNTFA

-538 AKNNRDEEVE
+538 AKNNSDEEVE

-562 TGAGVAKP
+562 TEAGVAKP
-570 EQPPV
+570 EQP
-575 AKPEQPTEKP
+575 AEKP

-596 AFGEQFITSTN
+596 AFGERFITSTN

-620 ALTPGSAVDD
+620 ALTPGSAVYN
-630 SKGLLVSNKNLFVA
+630 SKGLVSDKKLFMA

-655 ARLADGQ
+655 AKLANGQ

-668 GVLSQSLPQGT
+668 GILSQSLPQGT
-679 AKYAGG
+679 AKYEGD
-685 VLNFRARNITEKL
+685 VLNFRARNIPEKL
-698 DWLDPGNT
+698 DWLDPGL
-706 YRTTNGSF
+706 YRTNGSF
-714 TANVDF
+714 TANVNF

-732 DTWKMGTQN
+732 DKYYMGIRN

-755 ENKVQGSLSGG
+755 DNEAQGSLSGG
-766 FYGDQAAEMA
+766 FYGANAAEMA

-782 KTPGNNGLL
+782 DILDNSN
-791 SENAFGVFGGK
+791 NAFGVFGGK

>member
-48 PEQSKASAYDTAK
+48 PEQSKASAYNAAK

-88 KRLVEVGKLNYQD
+88 PRLVEVGKLNYQD

-128 ETADKYVAALT
+128 DTADKYVAALT

-229 KPAEDKPK
+229 KPAEGNSAGGNS
-237 EEKPTEEKPTTPAEE
+237 AEE

-260 EKGFGGDGKVMTKG
+260 EKGFGGEGKVMTKV

-379 SQDVIAAKEGTATYE
+379 SKDVIAAKEGTATYE

-407 VDTVSLGYALDAA
+407 VDTDSLGYALEAA
-420 EKSNNQ
+420 KSNNQ
-426 DESGKKKD
+426 DENGKKKD
-434 ISEVKLQNTYVDAR
+434 ISEVKLQNTYLDAK

-465 GINRFFDTDTTPNGE
+465 GINRFFDTFETPKGE
-480 DARLG
+480 DPRLG

-500 LTFDGKLSGNTFT
+500 LTFDGKLSGNTFA

-562 TGAGVAKP
+562 TEAGVAKP
-570 EQPPV
+570 EQP
-575 AKPEQPTEKP
+575 AEKP

-596 AFGEQFITSTN
+596 AFGERFITSTN

-620 ALTPGSAVDD
+620 ALTPGSAVYG
-630 SKGLLVSNKNLFVA
+630 SKGLVSDKNLFVA

-679 AKYAGG
+679 AEYVGD
-685 VLNFRARNITEKL
+685 VLNFRARNIPEKL
-698 DWLDPGNT
+698 DWLDPGSSF
-706 YRTTNGSF
+706 RTNGSF
-714 TANVDF
+714 TANVNF
-720 GAKTVTGTINSG
+720 GAKTVTGTIKSG
-732 DTWKMGTQN
+732 DRWYMRDQN

-755 ENKVQGSLSGG
+755 DNKAQGSLSGG
-766 FYGDQAAEMA
+766 FYGANAAEMA

-782 KTPGNNGLL
+782 MTPDKNDSSSN
-791 SENAFGVFGGK
+791 NAFGVFGGK
-802 KQ
+802 KK

>member
-37 PNPTNPTQPAT
+37 PNPTNQTQPTT

-88 KRLVEVGKLNYQD
+88 PRLVEVGKLNYQD

-128 ETADKYVAALT
+128 ETADKYVAAVT
-139 AVREKAEATK
+139 AAREKAAATK

-183 KSAESA
+183 KSTESA
-189 LERFPAEDL
+189 LERFTAEDL

-229 KPAEDKPK
+229 KPAE
-237 EEKPTEEKPTTPAEE
+237 EKPTTPAEEKPTTPAEE

-260 EKGFGGDGKVMTKG
+260 EKGFGGEGKVMTKV

-379 SQDVIAAKEGTATYE
+379 SKDVIAAKEGTATYE

-407 VDTVSLGYALDAA
+407 VDTESLGYALEAA
-420 EKSNNQ
+420 KSNNQ
-426 DESGKKKD
+426 DENGKKKD
-434 ISEVKLQNTYVDAR
+434 ISEVKLQNTYLDAK

-456 NFGKKTVNV
+456 NFGTKTVNV
-465 GINRFFDTDTTPNGE
+465 GINRFFDTFETPNGE
-480 DARLG
+480 DPRLG

-500 LTFDGKLSGNTFT
+500 LTFDGKLSGNTFA

-562 TGAGVAKP
+562 TEAG
-570 EQPPV
+570 V

-620 ALTPGSAVDD
+620 ALTPGSAVYG
-630 SKGLLVSNKNLFVA
+630 SKGLVSNKNLFVA
-644 SNNLSNVVFGA
+644 STNLSNVVFGA

-679 AKYAGG
+679 AKYEGE
-685 VLNFRARNITEKL
+685 VLNFRARNITDKL

-706 YRTTNGSF
+706 YRTNGSF
-714 TANVDF
+714 TATVDF
-720 GAKTVTGTINSG
+720 AGKSLSGKIDSG
-732 DTWKMGTQN
+732 DKYYMGIKEFN
-741 FTGTLSGSNFNATW
+741 GSLVGNRFTGTWKSG
-755 ENKVQGSLSGG
+755 EKGSISGG
-766 FYGDQAAEMA
+766 FYGANAAEMA

-782 KTPGNNGLL
+782 KAPGN
-791 SENAFGVFGGK
+791 SDNAFGVFGGK

>member
-48 PEQSKASAYDTAK
+48 PEQSKASAYNAAK

-139 AVREKAEATK
+139 AAREKAEATK

-162 LAEKPED
+162 LVEKPED

-237 EEKPTEEKPTTPAEE
+237 EEKPAEEKPTTPAEE

-379 SQDVIAAKEGTATYE
+379 SQDVVAAKEGTATYE

-407 VDTVSLGYALDAA
+407 VDTDSLGYALEAA
-420 EKSNNQ
+420 KSNNQ
-426 DESGKKKD
+426 DENGKKKD
-434 ISEVKLQNTYVDAR
+434 ISEVKLQNTYLDAR

-465 GINRFFDTDTTPNGE
+465 GINRFFDTFTTPNGE

-500 LTFDGKLSGNTFT
+500 LTFDGKLSGNTFA

-538 AKNNRDEEVE
+538 AKNNRGEEVE

-562 TGAGVAKP
+562 TEAG
-570 EQPPV
+570 V

-596 AFGEQFITSTN
+596 AFGERFITSTN

-620 ALTPGSAVDD
+620 ALTPGSAVYG
-630 SKGLLVSNKNLFVA
+630 SKGLVSDKNLFVA

-662 NALFVQ
+662 NALFIQ

-679 AKYAGG
+679 AEYVGD
-685 VLNFRARNITEKL
+685 VLNFRARNIPEKL
-698 DWLDPGNT
+698 DWLDPGSSF
-706 YRTTNGSF
+706 RTNGSF
-714 TANVDF
+714 TANVNF
-720 GAKTVTGTINSG
+720 GAKTVTGTIKSG
-732 DTWKMGTQN
+732 DRWYMRDQN

-755 ENKVQGSLSGG
+755 DNKAQGSLSGG
-766 FYGDQAAEMA
+766 FYGANAAEMA

-782 KTPGNNGLL
+782 MTPDKNDSSSN
-791 SENAFGVFGGK
+791 NAFGVFGGK
-802 KQ
+802 KK

>member
-318 KEGAFVTDE
+318 KEGAFVTGE

-334 ENPAQRSLHSGNL
+334 ENPAQSSLHSGNL

-407 VDTVSLGYALDAA
+407 VDTEELGYALEAA
-420 EKSNNQ
+420 KSNNQ
-426 DESGKKKD
+426 DENGKKKD

-465 GINRFFDTDTTPNGE
+465 GINRFFETPETPNGE

-492 ASARDMEN
+492 ASTRDMENN
-500 LTFDGKLSGNTFT
+500 LTFDGKLSGNTFA

-562 TGAGVAKP
+562 TEVV
-570 EQPPV
+570 V

-620 ALTPGSAVDD
+620 ALTPGSAVGD
-630 SKGLLVSNKNLFVA
+630 SKGLVSNKNLFMA

-679 AKYAGG
+679 AKYAGE
-685 VLNFRARNITEKL
+685 VLHFRARNITDKL
-698 DWLDPGNT
+698 DWLDPDSS
-706 YRTTNGSF
+706 YRKNGSF

-720 GAKTVTGTINSG
+720 GAKTVTGTIDSG
-732 DTWKMGTQN
+732 DTRYMGIQN
-741 FTGTLSGSNFNATW
+741 FIGTLSGSNFNATW
-755 ENKVQGSLSGG
+755 DNKVQGSLSGG

-791 SENAFGVFGGK
+791 SDNAFGVFGGK

>member
-23 SSGGGSPSVQPTPT
+23 SSGGGSPSVQLTPT

-48 PEQSKASAYDTAK
+48 PEKPKASAAYDTAK
-61 AAYDALWGVDDS
+61 AAYDALWGGDDS

-139 AVREKAEATK
+139 AAREKAEATK

-379 SQDVIAAKEGTATYE
+379 SQDVVAAKEGTATYE

-434 ISEVKLQNTYVDAR
+434 ISEVKLKYTYLDAR

-465 GINRFFDTDTTPNGE
+465 GINRFFDTFETPKGE

-570 EQPPV
+570 EQP
-575 AKPEQPTEKP
+575 AEKP

-630 SKGLLVSNKNLFVA
+630 SKGLVSNKNLFVA

-679 AKYAGG
+679 AKYEGG
-685 VLNFRARNITEKL
+685 VLNFRARNITDKL

-714 TANVDF
+714 TANVNF
-720 GAKTVTGTINSG
+720 GAKTVTGTIISG
-732 DTWKMGTQN
+732 DRWKMGTQN

-755 ENKVQGSLSGG
+755 DNKVQGSLSGG

-782 KTPGNNGLL
+782 KTPDDNGLL
-791 SENAFGVFGGK
+791 SDNAFGVFGGK